1 MRRKSLI
8 ISSAVVILAT
18 AVIVYLFIQYNIEIR
33 LFVHKFYKS
42 YIVNFSLVK
51 SYIKSFGKYAVIAF
65 ILIFVLR
72 TFLLIFPYSLMV
84 IFGGSMFGWRWG
96 FLYSMIAV
104 FLSASMA
111 YLISKY
117 LGKEFVQKLLRGKLK
132 QLDSKVEE
140 HGFKII
146 LFMRLSTVF
155 PYDILNYAAGLTK
168 IRYRNFILGTI
179 LGMTLETFS
188 LNFLGANARNP
199 FSPKFK
205 FAVILI
211 LLTIVVPV
219 IYNEYKKK
227 GSQEL
232 K

>member
-1 MRRKSLI
+1 MKRKSLI
-8 ISSAVVILAT
+8 INSVIVILA
-18 AVIVYLFIQYNIEIR
+18 AALIVYLIIQFNIEIK
-33 LFVHKFYKS
+33 LFMHWLIRT
-42 YIVNFSLVK
+42 YIRNFGLIK
-51 SYIKSFGKYAVIAF
+51 KYINSFGRFTVIAF
-65 ILIFVLR
+65 ILIFLLR
-72 TFLLIFPYSLMV
+72 TFLVIFPYSIMV
-84 IFGGSMFGWRWG
+84 IFGGSIFGWRWG

-111 YLISKY
+111 YFISKY
-117 LGKEFVQKLLRGKLK
+117 LGKEFVQKLLHGKLK

-168 IRYRNFILGTI
+168 LRYRAFITGTL
-179 LGMTLETFS
+179 LGMALETFS

-211 LLTIVVPV
+211 LLTIAVPV
-219 IYNEYKKK
+219 IYNKFKKK
-227 GSQEL
+227 APE
-232 K
+232 KA

>member
-1 MRRKSLI
+1 MKRKSI
-8 ISSAVVILAT
+8 IINSVIVLLSVAL
-18 AVIVYLFIQYNIEIR
+18 IVYLIIQFNFEIR
-33 LFVHKFYKS
+33 H
-42 YIVNFSLVK
+42 FSHWLVK
-51 SYIKSFGKYAVIAF
+51 GYMQNFGLVKKYIKSLGEFAVIAF
-65 ILIFVLR
+65 IIIFVLR
-72 TFLLIFPYSLMV
+72 TFLLIFPYSVMV
-84 IFGGSMFGWRWG
+84 IFGGSVFGWRWG
-96 FLYSMIAV
+96 FLFSMIAV
-104 FLSASMA
+104 FLSATMA
-111 YLISKY
+111 YFISKY

-168 IRYRNFILGTI
+168 IKYRDFILGTL

-188 LNFLGANARNP
+188 LNFLGANAKDP

-211 LLTIVVPV
+211 LLTIAVPV
-219 IYNEYKKK
+219 IYNKFKKK
-227 GSQEL
+227 APEKS
-232 K
+232 

>member
-1 MRRKSLI
+1 MKRKSLVI
-8 ISSAVVILAT
+8 NTVIVILAV
-18 AVIVYLFIQYNIEIR
+18 AVTVYLIIQFNIEIK
-33 LFVHKFYKS
+33 LFTHWLIRAYMQ
-42 YIVNFSLVK
+42 NFNLIK
-51 SYIKSFGKYAVIAF
+51 KYIKSFGQFAVIAF
-65 ILIFVLR
+65 ILIFLLR
-72 TFLLIFPYSLMV
+72 TFLVVFPYSIMV
-84 IFGGSMFGWRWG
+84 IFGGSIFGWRWG
-96 FLYSMIAV
+96 FLYSMFAV

-111 YLISKY
+111 YFMSKY

-168 IRYRNFILGTI
+168 IGYRDFIMGTL

-205 FAVILI
+205 FAIVLI
-211 LLTIVVPV
+211 LLTIAVPV
-219 IYNEYKKK
+219 IYNKFKKK
-227 GSQEL
+227 IPE
-232 K
+232 